1 MMQASRA
8 TFRALLVVLAS
19 AGFAS
24 VSEAQ
29 ERMRPGLWE
38 VTNEMTPARPGMAG
52 MPGMGGPQQ
61 RCISEAEAAQA
72 NGTAA
77 QVRAA
82 LMAEAKD
89 CTFDD
94 VKAEGD
100 RVSYRQTCGECK
112 HPRCGRRR
120 CKHPRCGRRQ
130 RAAPGLSS

>member
-1 MMQASRA
+1 MRSGVQFDAPKW
-8 TFRALLVVLAS
+8 
-19 AGFAS
+19 
-24 VSEAQ
+24 
-29 ERMRPGLWE
+29 RMRPALWE

-100 RVSYRQTCGECK
+100 RVSYRQTCGGFGQLFDVRYKADTMEGTIMMK
-112 HPRCGRRR
+112 GAAGASTIKTKGRRIGP
-120 CKHPRCGRRQ
+120 C
-130 RAAPGLSS
+130 S